1 MAIKFGNLIVGNG
14 KVGAAE
20 VAPTPSI
27 DESPIVKQV
36 EVVETPATTTK
47 VSQYIADI
55 DVHNKINSLF
65 D

>member
-14 KVGAAE
+14 EVGATSA
-20 VAPTPSI
+20 APIPSI
-27 DESPIVKQV
+27 DESPTVKQV
-36 EVVETPATTTK
+36 EVVETPATTMK